1 MSDEEGAGGTQRAD
15 LAIARDEADETFESI
30 ANLDNIGDTAI
41 VGITFL
47 LAALGTWTT
56 FIYPALEGHP
66 AVRVL
71 FVLLVVISVLAT
83 IASVYYLVNSLA
95 PRQFYGGN
103 VGERFL
109 DHHWIPWL
117 NDDPVNLE
125 RFSRTEIDS
134 PADLEGAVEGW
145 IDRYDADTRVD
156 SEEAFVYSRL
166 LNYKL
171 VARHKARNAAYG
183 IAFLRLAIVVLGLV
197 VIMGLATMTV

>member
-1 MSDEEGAGGTQRAD
+1 MSDENRGTHRANLD
-15 LAIARDEADETFESI
+15 IARDEADETFKSI

-56 FIYPALEGHP
+56 FIFPELEGYP
-66 AVRVL
+66 RIRL
-71 FVLLVVISVLAT
+71 FFVLLVVISVLAT

-95 PRQFYGGN
+95 PRQFYGEG

-109 DHHWIPWL
+109 DHQWIPWL
-117 NDDPVNLE
+117 NDDPVDLE
-125 RFSRTEIDS
+125 RFSRTEIES
-134 PADLEGAVEGW
+134 PQDLETAVERW
-145 IDRYDADTRVD
+145 IDRYDGDTRVD

-171 VARHKARNAAYG
+171 VARQKARNAAYG
-183 IAFLRLAIVVLGLV
+183 MAFLRIAIVVLGLV
-197 VIMGLATMTV
+197 VITGLATMTV